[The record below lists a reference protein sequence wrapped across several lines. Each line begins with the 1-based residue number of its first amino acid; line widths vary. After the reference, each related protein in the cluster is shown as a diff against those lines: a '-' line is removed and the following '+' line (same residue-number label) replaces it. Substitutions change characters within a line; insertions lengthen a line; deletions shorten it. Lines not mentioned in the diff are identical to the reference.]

1 MATATVE
8 KKLTKQQVR
17 KAAWTWTWFC
27 LTVFGFERL
36 QAPGMTMSMLPI
48 YDTFYKDNPEEQKA
62 LLMRHRVFF
71 NTEPKIGAMIPGIV
85 LSLEEARANGA
96 EVTDEFIQNIKVG
109 LMGPYAGIG
118 DAINQATVPP
128 ILRSICIGISGS
140 TGSVIGPLLWIVFMA
155 IYCPVLTIACFTL
168 GYNLGTDAVD
178 MILGERMA
186 RIQSAMAVMGLTVTG
201 ALTANYVKV
210 NLGLTYTSE
219 LATVSAQGVLDGI
232 FPKMLPVA
240 VVMLGYWLLTKK
252 HINAM
257 KLMLIYVAIAV
268 VGGLTGILIP

>member
-17 KAAWTWTWFC
+17 KAAWTWTWWC

-36 QAPGMTMSMLPI
+36 QAPGFTMAMLPI
-48 YDTFYKDNPEEQKA
+48 VDAFYQDKPEEQQA

-71 NTEPKIGAMIPGIV
+71 NTEPKIGAMIPGIA

-96 EVTDEFIQNIKVG
+96 DITDDFIQNIKVG

-128 ILRSICIGISGS
+128 ILRSICIGLSGQ
-140 TGSVIGPLLWIVFMA
+140 TGSVVGPLLWIIFQA

-178 MILGERMA
+178 LILGERMA

-201 ALTANYVKV
+201 ALTANYVRF
-210 NLGLTYTSE
+210 NLGIEYTSD
-219 LATVSAQGVLDGI
+219 LATVNINTVLNGI
-232 FPKMLPVA
+232 FPGLLPMGLVLFGYYML
-240 VVMLGYWLLTKK
+240 TRRNF
-252 HINAM
+252 NAL
-257 KLMLIYVAIAV
+257 KLMILYVVVAI
-268 VGGLTGILIP
+268 VGGAIGLLVP